1 MRSTNQNFTGKSQFI
16 EMFKEEF
23 KTCSKLKMNKAF
35 ELQMGKTPARADS
48 SLWKSADQKWVS
60 IADMSNYTKYT
71 EDTKEYISD
80 YAISKTGIKIVPANT
95 VIMSFKLTIGRTAIT
110 SEDIYT
116 NEAIMAFIQ
125 KSDLFEVDYLRWALH
140 FTDWLSGVQNAVKGA
155 TLNKVIIGSMDI
167 PVPSKTLQNKFL
179 EFAEESDKSKFN
191 RGE

>member
-1 MRSTNQNFTGKSQFI
+1 
-16 EMFKEEF
+16 
-23 KTCSKLKMNKAF
+23 
-35 ELQMGKTPARADS
+35 
-48 SLWKSADQKWVS
+48 
-60 IADMSNYTKYT
+60 
-71 EDTKEYISD
+71 
-80 YAISKTGIKIVPANT
+80 
-95 VIMSFKLTIGRTAIT
+95 
-110 SEDIYT
+110 
-116 NEAIMAFIQ
+116 MAFIQ